1 MLSNLSEM
9 DIKLLRVFATVA
21 DAGGFSAAQIELN
34 VGPSTISTHMKALEQ
49 RLGVRLC
56 ERGRSGF
63 RLTERGTLIYQA
75 SQRLFLALDE
85 FRTEAGAARNCL
97 TGSVTVGI
105 IDWLVS
111 NPDCA
116 LDRAIGAFNKV
127 APEVQISVRVVSP
140 SELERLVLD
149 GTCDFGLGACGQHSP
164 YLYYEDAFAERQ
176 VLYCGAGH
184 PLFLA
189 SLEFE
194 VSELHDYQFV
204 LRAYA
209 APDSL
214 PSSLRPAA
222 TAVADLMDGVA
233 ALILS
238 GRYLGFLPEHMADFW
253 VSQDRMR
260 PILDSSLGY
269 LNAIY
274 LTTRKADATKP
285 ATELFLKEFR
295 RAQGIKLRKAHATKG
310 LAGGR

>member
-1 MLSNLSEM
+1 MLTNLSEM

-21 DAGGFSAAQIELN
+21 EAGGFSAAQIELN

-49 RLGVRLC
+49 RLGVKLC

-63 RLTERGTLIYQA
+63 SLTERGTLIYQA

-85 FRTEAGAARNCL
+85 FRSEAGAARNCL

-105 IDWLVS
+105 IDWLVT

-127 APEVQISVRVVSP
+127 APEVQISVRVISP
-140 SELERLVLD
+140 SELERLVLE
-149 GTCDFGLGACGQHSP
+149 GACDFGLGACGQHSP
-164 YLYYEDAFAERQ
+164 YLDYEDAFSERQ

-184 PLFLA
+184 PLFSARGDLDVA
-189 SLEFE
+189 DLREY
-194 VSELHDYQFV
+194 HFV
-204 LRAYA
+204 RRAYA
-209 APDSL
+209 SPDSL
-214 PSSLRPAA
+214 PSSLRPASSA
-222 TAVADLMDGVA
+222 AADLMDGVA

-238 GRYLGFLPEHMADFW
+238 GRYLGFLPEHMAGFW

-260 PILDSSLGY
+260 PILDADLGY
-269 LNAIY
+269 MNPIY

-285 ATELFLKEFR
+285 AAELFLKEFR
-295 RAQGIKLRKAHATKG
+295 RAQGLKLRKA
-310 LAGGR
+310 